1 MKFSKLLSVGVAAL
15 LLLGMSA
22 VIVTSCSEPE
32 PAPVAEVTLKAAG
45 DCGWCASYPYCCGSS
60 VDPDGDG
67 WGWEWSRTCIVR
79 NSGPAQQQCNN
90 SGGSGGGSGGSVGC
104 PSSLSCPSGMSC
116 GCYTV
121 SGLGTNKRALT
132 SAGASRYMLA
142 AAMMETEQMNTN
154 YTYGDGKSG
163 DSFNA
168 GRTKL
173 NYFEARMA
181 GVGQG
186 STSAL
191 WNKCASAS
199 GDVQVWNACKSYWGS
214 RYWAVHRNGESG
226 ANNPNTT
233 DIQRFKTANDWT
245 DARIGSNSAYSS
257 NDVRFWVQV
266 PAI

>member
-1 MKFSKLLSVGVAAL
+1 MRKFQTMRTLIACVVLMAS
-15 LLLGMSA
+15 
-22 VIVTSCSEPE
+22 VIVTGCVDDKDEIRPDE
-32 PAPVAEVTLKAAG
+32 QIALKA
-45 DCGWCASYPYCCGSS
+45 CGTCGSFPVCCS
-60 VDPDGDG
+60 SSSDPDGDG
-67 WGWEWSRTCIVR
+67 WGWEESRSCVVNGT
-79 NSGPAQQQCNN
+79 NAQRSQC
-90 SGGSGGGSGGSVGC
+90 SSITPGGGGGSTTGC

-116 GCYTV
+116 GCYQV
-121 SGLGTNKRALT
+121 NGLGANKQALRN
-132 SAGASRYMLA
+132 AGASRYMLA
-142 AAMMETEQMNTN
+142 AAMMETELMNTN

-173 NYFEARMA
+173 NYFEARSA

-191 WNKCASAS
+191 WNKCLSAS

-214 RYWAVHRNGESG
+214 RYWAVHRNGQSG

-233 DIQRFKTANDWT
+233 DINRFKSANDWT
-245 DARIGSNSAYSS
+245 DQRLGSNSAYLT
-257 NDVRFWVQV
+257 NNVRFWVSV